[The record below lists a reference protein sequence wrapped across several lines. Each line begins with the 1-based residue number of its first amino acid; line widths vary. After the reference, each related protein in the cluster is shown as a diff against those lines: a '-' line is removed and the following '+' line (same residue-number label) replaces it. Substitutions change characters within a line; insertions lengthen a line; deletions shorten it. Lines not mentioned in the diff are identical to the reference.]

1 MRFGE
6 RCPPKEGQTMETQN
20 DSFVLGSEEES
31 NHKRAVVV
39 FYGPH
44 YGGVREWGRI
54 DKAIKIAKKHNCP
67 LIICGDGC
75 LGEGVTIFYDYA
87 IGCGVEEVY
96 AHFDSRQNTRG
107 DAFGAVHVIV
117 SRFPTLGRLH
127 LVTDWYHFHGRSLH
141 SQSSS
146 TNTSSKIGCKSPQTL
161 SGNASAK
168 ALSVCGVKF
177 AGVST
182 TCEIVPSER
191 MDCPTCWVSL
201 VCNRGLTLNRAFG
214 LFSWKLTMFFWNF
227 WQIMQDFSL
236 SLCL

>member
-1 MRFGE
+1 
-6 RCPPKEGQTMETQN
+6 METQN

-127 LVTDWYHFHGRSLH
+127 LVTDWYHLPRSF
-141 SQSSS
+141 
-146 TNTSSKIGCKSPQTL
+146 I
-161 SGNASAK
+161 
-168 ALSVCGVKF
+168 ALSIELNKHKLEDRVQITANPVWQRF
-177 AGVST
+177 
-182 TCEIVPSER
+182 CEGTQR
-191 MDCPTCWVSL
+191 L
-201 VCNRGLTLNRAFG
+201 RGEIRGCLDYLRNCSQRTYG
-214 LFSWKLTMFFWNF
+214 LPDLLGKPGL
-227 WQIMQDFSL
+227 
-236 SLCL
+236 